1 MEVLPATDDR
11 EAPQTV
17 TMEGTTHLVDL
28 PDELILSILELLCR
42 HCDGRNG
49 GSFQAE
55 RDNHKGLVS
64 FSKTCFRFH
73 KLVRPYLFH
82 HVCFNYDYLEIRER
96 SWQGS
101 KHEKALFRLLRSLAG
116 DHVPDL
122 DALEAAGKRSLANG
136 IDDLATSIKHLEANL
151 TPNLHVDSGK
161 VGKKGPRGDAI
172 GFDWLPEVLN
182 RATQLEH
189 LELHMELPLNKHGGF
204 IWTMDRYGRD
214 KYDSIKTLSLIYR
227 ADCYDK
233 ISKFDLRDTYMII
246 NRCSN
251 LATLEIHGIGGL
263 GERFMEETDH
273 VTSQLKTLRLTNC
286 FLYLHEILILTS
298 GIENLESFTL
308 GRGELRRFQLI
319 AEQSEYA
326 SVMMDSLISPA
337 NLTARLAGMSSHSL
351 RHLELGPF
359 DMKFW
364 EGLWHENPSG
374 TTAENLENIRN
385 ATIGTLRSFEK
396 LEHVQL
402 AQDSILGVPNMWTSR
417 RGIPDVWPGNIP
429 IEEELGLRR
438 IDTSLP
444 DPDGTRLVSMLPR
457 TLKYLRLTHV
467 NNNLADSLLTFASA
481 VADGEFHAL
490 KEVSL
495 HGQDPLME
503 RYRYGC
509 RFQIELLFA
518 LKRHWDFLGNHVL
531 EKMKGLLE
539 RAGVNFSWDAMG
551 SNRPPEGWPGNP
563 MLQSLGMEPTPPMT
577 QEEVAFK
584 DFSKERHNRSIMLRR
599 KYAALGSTG
608 TLEEDNDPPVIVL
621 LPGGRELHLN
631 SRGEARLEYRN
642 RDQWGNLVDED
653 PVQSDLDLD

>member
-1 MEVLPATDDR
+1 
-11 EAPQTV
+11 
-17 TMEGTTHLVDL
+17 MEGATQIIDM
-28 PDELILSILELLCR
+28 PDELILSILEVLCR

-55 RDNHKGLVS
+55 RDTQKALIS

-73 KLVRPYLFH
+73 KLARPHLFH
-82 HVCFNYDYLEIRER
+82 HVCFNYDYLEIRDR
-96 SWQGS
+96 PWQGV
-101 KHEKALFRLLRSLAG
+101 KHEKALFRLLRTLAG
-116 DHVPDL
+116 DHVPDP
-122 DALEAAGKRSLANG
+122 DALEAAGKRSVANG
-136 IDDLATSIKHLEANL
+136 INDLATSIKHLEANL
-151 TPNLHVDSGK
+151 TPNLHIESGK
-161 VGKKGPRGDAI
+161 VGKIWKAPRGEAV

-182 RATQLEH
+182 RATKLEH
-189 LELHMELPLNKHGGF
+189 LELHMKLPLIKHGGF
-204 IWTMDRYGRD
+204 IWTMDRYGRA

-227 ADCYDK
+227 GDCYDK
-233 ISKFDLRDTYMII
+233 ISQFDLRDTYMIF
-246 NRCSN
+246 NRCRN
-251 LATLEIHGIGGL
+251 LTTLEIHGIGGV
-263 GERFMEETDH
+263 GEYFLHDTDH
-273 VTSQLKTLRLTNC
+273 VISKLKTLRLTNC
-286 FLYLHEILILTS
+286 SLLLDDIEILTA
-298 GIENLESFTL
+298 GIKNLESFTL
-308 GRGELRRFQLI
+308 GRGELRRFQLM
-319 AEQSEYA
+319 AERGHYPSSTINDQ
-326 SVMMDSLISPA
+326 ISPA
-337 NLTARLAGMSSHSL
+337 NLAVGLARMCAHSL

-359 DMKFW
+359 EMKFW
-364 EGLWHENPSG
+364 ESRWHGKPFEG
-374 TTAENLENIRN
+374 EAENLDNIRHD
-385 ATIGTLRSFEK
+385 TIPTLRSFER

-417 RGIPDVWPGNIP
+417 SYIPEVWPGDVAT
-429 IEEELGLRR
+429 EEQLGLRR

-457 TLKYLRLTHV
+457 TLKYFRLTHV
-467 NNNLADSLLTFASA
+467 NNNLAHSLLTFASA
-481 VADGEFHAL
+481 VADGEFPAL

-503 RYRYGC
+503 RCRYGS

-518 LKRHWDFLGNHVL
+518 LERHWDFLRNHVL

-551 SNRPPEGWPGNP
+551 SNRPAEGWPGNP

-584 DFSKERHNRSIMLRR
+584 NFSKERRNRSIMLRR

-642 RDQWGNLVDED
+642 RDQWGNLVDEE
-653 PVQSDLDLD
+653 PIQSDPELD